1 MRGAHVVSVLERIGN
16 VGDFREANVGET
28 QVSKAGALT
37 GGGGT
42 GSYYLGERRRC
53 R

>member
-1 MRGAHVVSVLERIGN
+1 MRGAHVVSVLQRIGN
-16 VGDFREANVGET
+16 VGDFRKANVGET
-28 QVSKAGALT
+28 EVSKAGALA
-37 GGGGT
+37 GGGRR